1 MLQERKEKTMNSESL
16 GFANRRKFVFNMIVN
31 AIFVVM
37 FIVLISYAKE
47 CYFQVGYINDSD
59 FIRYDSINVSIV
71 QICQDW
77 MGNATIVGWKNFTV
91 TKR

>member
-1 MLQERKEKTMNSESL
+1 MNVESF
-16 GFANRRKFVFNMIVN
+16 GFANRRKFVFNMVVN
-31 AIFVVM
+31 VILLVM
-37 FIVLISYAKE
+37 FIVLIGYAKE
-47 CYFQVGYINDSD
+47 CYFQVGFINDSN

-77 MGNATIVGWKNFTV
+77 MGNATVVEWKNFSV